1 MKASRLILA
10 FAILMVALSVVV
22 VAHAQAAQTSFT
34 VNLSYFTVQMTYP
47 SQVNPGDL
55 VTVNMQANAKNSFTS
70 ASLTAQIFYVDGNS
84 LHQLTSVTLNNN
96 GYVNSG
102 SALNKQI
109 TFTVPQNAPRTSLF
123 ASITENVQTAYA
135 NYYYYPANY
144 NYSSPYCYYD
154 VYCGY
159 GYNYYPY
166 SSSYY
171 AYPSNSYSTAT
182 DSGVAPLSYI
192 KAQTP
197 EYIALQSQ
205 YQTVDQQLNQSQAQN
220 QQLQQQLQNAQNTI
234 AQRNATIAN
243 LNQQLNTNQNTNT
256 TLEAAA
262 GGFGIL
268 AIIFG
273 AFAVHYRG
281 KSKQQ
286 AQPSNIQTQQSK
298 TK

>member
-22 VAHAQAAQTSFT
+22 VAHAQAAQTSYT
-34 VNLSYFTVQMTYP
+34 VNLSYFTVQMAYP

-70 ASLTAQIFYVDGNS
+70 ASVTAQIFYVDGNS

-135 NYYYYPANY
+135 NSYYYPANN

-197 EYIALQSQ
+197 EYITLQSQ
-205 YQTVDQQLNQSQAQN
+205 YQTAEQQLNQTQAQN
-220 QQLQQQLQNAQNTI
+220 QQLQQQLQNAQNTL

-262 GGFGIL
+262 GGLGIL

-281 KSKQQ
+281 KGKPQ
-286 AQPSNIQTQQSK
+286 AQPSNTQTQQSK